1 MTLDEFRHSLADP
14 APPPGLFAPLEAL
27 LRAANDEWDGAHA
40 LAQSARD
47 PAGAWVHAH
56 LAPHRGR
63 PPQRRRLVPPRRQT
77 RLRIPARRGVGG
89 DRGGDSAHCPVTF
102 I

>member
-14 APPPGLFAPLEAL
+14 APPPGLCAPLEAL
-27 LRAANDEWDGAHA
+27 WRAANDEWDAAHA

-56 LAPHRGR
+56 LHRIEGDLPNAAGWYRRAGKPVSEAPLDEEWAEIAGALLPRGR
-63 PPQRRRLVPPRRQT
+63 
-77 RLRIPARRGVGG
+77 
-89 DRGGDSAHCPVTF
+89 
-102 I
+102 